1 MAVVWPYT
9 GVNIRQCGLFAV
21 KYMSIDKYEYDGYGG
36 MPFTL
41 YGDIIYE
48 EYSIYRLLSLT
59 CKYKD
64 VYEAPEFFT
73 RLVK

>member
-1 MAVVWPYT
+1 
-9 GVNIRQCGLFAV
+9 
-21 KYMSIDKYEYDGYGG
+21 MSIDKYEYDGYGG